1 VKITFEGATIN
12 DIIKQM
18 DSMVEGLVDFSS
30 KVQAAQGPAVFA
42 EGPGPETAPPV
53 EAPPVDIFE
62 DIPVDTPVEKPKEK
76 AKPPVKEKSKPKAPA
91 KKPVAAAPKKPVP
104 PPPPP
109 EEEEEE
115 EDEEAE
121 EEAEAD
127 EAKDEAPVESA
138 PPVSDDDLVQIR
150 VKTTADLQAAYA
162 NGFQK
167 EVFELLSRFGNGAKS
182 FREVPVEAFPAIR
195 EAIDNGALT

>member
-1 VKITFEGATIN
+1 VKITFEGNSITEIL
-12 DIIKQM
+12 KQM
-18 DSMVEGLVDFSS
+18 DDMVEGLVDIAS

-42 EGPGPETAPPV
+42 EGPGPEAAPPV

-62 DIPVDTPVEKPKEK
+62 DIPVDKPVEKPK
-76 AKPPVKEKSKPKAPA
+76 AKPAPVKEKPKAPA
-91 KKPVAAAPKKPVP
+91 KKPVAAAPKKPAP
-104 PPPPP
+104 PLPP
-109 EEEEEE
+109 EPE
-115 EDEEAE
+115 EDEEE
-121 EEAEAD
+121 
-127 EAKDEAPVESA
+127 PA
-138 PPVSDDDLVQIR
+138 PPAAVNDADLVQIR

-182 FREVPVEAFPAIR
+182 FREVPADAFPAIR